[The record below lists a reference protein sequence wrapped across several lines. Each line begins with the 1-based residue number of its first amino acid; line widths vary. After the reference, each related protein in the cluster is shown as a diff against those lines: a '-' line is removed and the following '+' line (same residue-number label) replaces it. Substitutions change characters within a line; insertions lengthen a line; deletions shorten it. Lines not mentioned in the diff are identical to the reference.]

1 MKLTLLTAIAVS
13 LTAAAAYG
21 QGQINFFTFNAANPS
36 LGKVSDENGVL
47 AVGPTY
53 RAQLFGG
60 IASDPTTFTAIGA
73 PVPFLTGAGAGV
85 IRQAA
90 LVTVPGVNPGTPFYY
105 IVKAWR
111 TSDGNEYAEAH
122 GKPIRVEG
130 ESNPLAPVRVV
141 LGGTIGTDV
150 FLPPQAN
157 GFANFQMVLVP
168 EPSAIALGV
177 LGLGALVLFR
187 RRNS

>member
-36 LGKVSDENGVL
+36 LGKVSDENGAL

-60 IASDPTTFTAIGA
+60 TVNDPATFAAIGT
-73 PVPFLTGAGAGV
+73 PVAFLTGAGAGV
-85 IRQAA
+85 VRQAA
-90 LVTVPGVNPGTPFYY
+90 LVSVPGVNPGTPFFY
-105 IVKAWR
+105 IVRAWR

-130 ESNPLAPVRVV
+130 ESVTPVRVV